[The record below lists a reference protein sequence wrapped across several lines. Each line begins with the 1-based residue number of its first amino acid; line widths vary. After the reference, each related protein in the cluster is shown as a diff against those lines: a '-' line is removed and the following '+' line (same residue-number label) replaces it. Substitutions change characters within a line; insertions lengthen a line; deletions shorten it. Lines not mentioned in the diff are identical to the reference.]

1 MRLKEPETVKKSE
14 ESKPVPSVVELGTS
28 KNPEESKDNDKPG
41 ASNTD
46 KPASE
51 KIFDKLS

>member
-14 ESKPVPSVVELGTS
+14 ESEPVPSVVELGTS

-41 ASNTD
+41 ASKTD